1 MKMPPRRILTEEEKE
16 IKRKDLVKGRKVVES
31 NRLKKKELEI
41 LKAQYPSSSDTDS
54 SSDEDKDEI
63 IQINPDE
70 QENVK
75 RFSKDIKLVKRSEV
89 EFLRQELENVKRIV
103 ASKRAPNDKKK
114 KEPTNKKIE
123 APPDQEKIE
132 PQVKVPSPK
141 IPSPIKP
148 PQTPRQSLDEAR
160 LSNILM
166 KKSVS
171 NSSLSKED
179 RVNNL
184 LMRMRLK

>member
-1 MKMPPRRILTEEEKE
+1 MPPRRQLSDQEKE
-16 IKRKDLVKGRKVVES
+16 IKRNDLIKGRKVVES

-54 SSDEDKDEI
+54 DSDEDKDEV

-70 QENVK
+70 SDVK

-103 ASKRAPNDKKK
+103 ASKRAPNGKKSK
-114 KEPTNKKIE
+114 AKEKEKEKVEPPQEKVEPTS
-123 APPDQEKIE
+123 P
-132 PQVKVPSPK
+132 KVPSPVK
-141 IPSPIKP
+141 VT
-148 PQTPRQSLDEAR
+148 QTLRQNLDETR
-160 LSNILM
+160 LSNILI
-166 KKSVS
+166 KKSAS
-171 NSSLSKED
+171 SSSLSKEH